1 MKSFIYLPYL
11 GVYVVMSVLEV
22 NLAFFDIYHS
32 FADTLLVSFQH
43 AFFLALPFSPPLLI
57 SLRRVLIEDFRSGV
71 ASYLGT
77 TFGYTLFLALL
88 LFGFRQLI
96 QFWYDWEPAFFIIG
110 IILSI
115 KLLISFYNES
125 VYKDDL
131 PTTLTRSNPQLISI
145 ALIQVGLVFCN
156 PVNLFH
162 TPQFL
167 ISNELLGFTSPFLYL
182 FCFFISF
189 LFVSLGSG
197 IVICFCRDTLTAIP
211 AKFTRRANQL
221 IVITSLSLI
230 FAVTTKKTWHLVF
243 YPLENV
249 YTGLQ
254 NAGSFLPF
262 DFSKIDG
269 LRKFIVFDTNIRE
282 RDRNLSV
289 LRHFPMETLKQ
300 RRVWANKEP
309 FTEIQMKDLYFRFHV
324 HSINR
329 LGDLIQK
336 TKVTQRT
343 PFLARNSKEQLEH
356 LIEIQDSYQD
366 LKKQRNFIPGILQ
379 NQGKGLPFESYI
391 EKKQYMPR
399 PTNYFHPKSE
409 VYKMLREMD
418 SDRVDYS
425 PK

>member
-1 MKSFIYLPYL
+1 
-11 GVYVVMSVLEV
+11 MSVLEV
-22 NLAFFDIYHS
+22 NLSFFDIYHS

-43 AFFLALPFSPPLLI
+43 AFFLALPFSPPVLI
-57 SLRRVLIEDFRSGV
+57 SLRRLLIEDFRSGI

-77 TFGYTLFLALL
+77 ALGYTSFLSLL

-96 QFWYDWEPAFFIIG
+96 QFWYDWEPTFFLFG
-110 IILSI
+110 IILTI

-131 PTTLTRSNPQLISI
+131 PTTLARGNQQLISI

-156 PVNLFH
+156 PINLFH

-167 ISNELLGFTSPFLYL
+167 IDNELLGFTSPFLYL
-182 FCFFISF
+182 LFFFISF
-189 LFVSLGSG
+189 LFVGLGSG
-197 IVICFCRDTLTAIP
+197 ILICFLRDTLISIP

-230 FAVTTKKTWHLVF
+230 FAVTTKKTWHLVY
-243 YPLENV
+243 YPLENL

-289 LRHFPMETLKQ
+289 LRHFPMESLKQ
-300 RRVWANKEP
+300 RRIWANKEP
-309 FTEIQMKDLYFRFHV
+309 FTDIQMKDLYFRFHT

-329 LGDLIQK
+329 LGDLVQK

-343 PFLARNSKEQLEH
+343 PFLDRTSKEQLEH
-356 LIEIQDSYQD
+356 LIEIQDSYND
-366 LKKQRNFIPGILQ
+366 LKKQSKIMPGILQ

-391 EKKQYMPR
+391 EKKQFIPSS
-399 PTNYFHPKSE
+399 TNYFHPKSE
-409 VYKMLREMD
+409 LYKAGFE
-418 SDRVDYS
+418 
-425 PK
+425 